1 MVPCEDPGLTA
12 GILDHHDRAWA
23 ARGRG
28 RGRLVLRDQ
37 QVAGDDCRGESYEK
51 GEGCPVA
58 EYRWLPVLW
67 KNEDD
72 RVAPGR
78 TACVEER

>member
-12 GILDHHDRAWA
+12 GILDHHDRAGGAPAWV
-23 ARGRG
+23 GR
-28 RGRLVLRDQ
+28 RLVLRDK
-37 QVAGDDCRGESYEK
+37 QVAGNDCRGEGYEK

-67 KNEDD
+67 KNEDN
-72 RVAPGR
+72 RVATGR
-78 TACVEER
+78 APCVTEG